1 MSSPKVMPLRGAI
14 QHYDWG
20 GFEYIPNLIG
30 IKNTD
35 HKPFAE
41 LWMGAHPS
49 APAIMINNGATTPLD
64 YLVKNA
70 PQAILGKKV
79 ADRFDNRLP
88 YLFKVLDVR
97 KMLSI
102 QAHPTKKQ
110 AEEGFR
116 KENQEGIPLDAKHR
130 NYKDD
135 NHKPEVMVAL
145 TDFWLLHGFKTI
157 QAIRQTLT
165 KVPEFRDLQ
174 HFVSKDSIFDLYKY
188 VMEIPQNEANVMLAP
203 LEQRLK
209 TERPEKDSPDYWA
222 KQAFHDHPPKDG
234 NYDRGI
240 FSIYFFNLVHLKPG
254 QGIFQ
259 GAGVP
264 HAYLEGVNVELMAN
278 SDNVFRGGL
287 TSKHVDVPELLKSL
301 VFEPIIPKVIKGTE
315 ISDTEWVYPTP
326 APDFE
331 LHKIEISQNKSHY
344 APETNAPHIMIV
356 IKGSVTVNDD
366 HTFGRGDILFAPA
379 NISYELDTDTNAT
392 IFKAT
397 VP

>member
-1 MSSPKVMPLRGAI
+1 MPLQGAI

-20 GFEYIPNLIG
+20 GFDYIPNLIG
-30 IKNTD
+30 VKNTD

-49 APAIMINNGATTPLD
+49 APAILINNGATTPLD
-64 YLVKNA
+64 YLIKNS
-70 PQAILGKKV
+70 PQEMLGSKV
-79 ADRFDNRLP
+79 ADRFENRLP

-110 AEEGFR
+110 AEEGFQR
-116 KENQEGIPLDAKHR
+116 ENKQGIPADAKHR
-130 NYKDD
+130 IYKDN

-145 TDFWLLHGFKTI
+145 TDFWLLHGFKTLSD
-157 QAIRQTLT
+157 IRETLT
-165 KVPEFRDLQ
+165 KVPEFRQLQ
-174 HFVSKDSIFDLYKY
+174 TIVAKDSIYDLYKY
-188 VMEIPQNEANVMLAP
+188 VMEMPQNEVNTMLAP

-209 TERPEKDSPDYWA
+209 TEKPEKDTPDYWA
-222 KQAFHDHPPKDG
+222 KQAFSDHPPKNG

-254 QGIFQ
+254 EGIFQ

-287 TSKHVDVPELLKSL
+287 TSKQVDVPELLKSL
-301 VFEPIIPKVIKGTE
+301 VFDPVDPTVIKGVAV
-315 ISDTEWVYPTP
+315 SDTEWVYHTP

-331 LHKIEISQNKSHY
+331 LRKIEISSAGAHNNSRTDT
-344 APETNAPHIMIV
+344 PEILIIV
-356 IKGSVTVNDD
+356 EGKVTINGDQ
-366 HTFGRGDILFAPA
+366 TFKRGDILFAPA
-379 NISYELDTDTNAT
+379 NAPYQLSTETNAT
-392 IFKAT
+392 IYKAT

>member
-1 MSSPKVMPLRGAI
+1 MSSPKIMPLRGAI

-30 IKNTD
+30 IKNAD

-49 APAIMINNGATTPLD
+49 APAILINNGATTPLD

-70 PQAILGKKV
+70 PQEILGDKV

-110 AEEGFR
+110 AEEGFQR
-116 KENQEGIPLDAKHR
+116 ENDQNIPLDAKHR

-145 TDFWLLHGFKTI
+145 TDFWLLHGFKSI
-157 QAIRQTLT
+157 QTIRQTLA

-174 HFVSKDSIFDLYKY
+174 PIVAKDSLYDLYKH
-188 VMEIPQNEANVMLAP
+188 VMEMPQNEANAMLAP

-209 TERPEKDSPDYWA
+209 IEQPSKDSPDYWA
-222 KQAFHDHPPKDG
+222 KQAFNDHPPKDG

-240 FSIYFFNLVHLKPG
+240 FSIYFFNLVQLKPG

-301 VFEPIIPKVIKGTE
+301 IFEQVVPKVISGAE
-315 ISDTEWVYPTP
+315 VSDTERVYPTP

-331 LHKIEISQNKSHY
+331 LSKIDISQNKSHY
-344 APETNAPHIMIV
+344 TPKTDAPHIMIV
-356 IKGSVTVNDD
+356 IKGTVTVNDD
-366 HTFGRGDILFAPA
+366 QTFTRGDIFFAPA
-379 NISYELDTDTNAT
+379 NVSYELDTETNAT